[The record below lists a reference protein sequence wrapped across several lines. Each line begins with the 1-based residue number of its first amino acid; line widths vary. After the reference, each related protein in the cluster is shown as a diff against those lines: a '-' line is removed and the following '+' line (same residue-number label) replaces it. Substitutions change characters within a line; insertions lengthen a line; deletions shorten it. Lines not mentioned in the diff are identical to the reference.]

1 MSVIIKGGSSADLA
15 DVTAAKE
22 LKTALTAN
30 PLAAG
35 YVKMATTGYGG
46 PVVSTV
52 DGHLAVSNGETIM
65 FYDQVDG
72 SAVNSNLWTTTT
84 TTQTVAQAGGLITL
98 NNSGITTVSTASQI
112 TSIKQIP
119 LYGSLPVLFQAG
131 AIVNAGAGQANSVME
146 LGFGLAS
153 GTAAPTDGV
162 FFRYNA
168 VGELVGVI
176 NYAGVETTTSPF
188 TLPPVN
194 EMVNYVIIVDSGQ
207 VGFATG
213 GELKMLPFPTSQPF
227 PVSTARQPVFMR
239 TYNTA
244 SAPGTAPKIQL
255 GRVMVIQG
263 VISMERDWA
272 VTLVSLGRGAYQ
284 SPTAFT
290 QAANHANSTAPT
302 SATLSNTAAGYATL
316 GGRWQFAAVAGAATD
331 YALFGYAV
339 PVGYQLFITSVA
351 ITSMVTGAAIATTP
365 TVLDW
370 SLGLNASAVSLATAD
385 GATTWA
391 PRRIP
396 LGMQGFPLT
405 APTGP
410 AGIGD
415 SAPEITRMFP
425 TPLVVDSGRYCHVI
439 VSVPVG
445 TATASQVFRGTVM
458 INGYFE

>member
-15 DVTAAKE
+15 DVTASNE
-22 LKTALTAN
+22 LKTALTAD
-30 PLAAG
+30 PSAAG
-35 YVKMATTGYGG
+35 YVKVATTGYGA
-46 PVVSTV
+46 PLVSTV
-52 DGHLAVSNGETIM
+52 DGHLAVTTGETIM
-65 FYDQVDG
+65 FYDQVDAA
-72 SAVNSNLWTTTT
+72 AVNSNLWSTTT

-119 LYGSLPVLFQAG
+119 LYGNLPVLFQAG
-131 AIVNAGAGQANSVME
+131 AIVSAGAGQANSVIE
-146 LGFGLAS
+146 LGLGQAT
-153 GTAAPTDGV
+153 GTSAPTDGV

-168 VGELVGVI
+168 VGELVGVM
-176 NYAGVETTTSPF
+176 NYGGVETTTDAF
-188 TLPPVN
+188 TQPSAN
-194 EMVNYVIIVDSGQ
+194 EMANYVIIVDSGQ

-213 GELKMLPFPTSQPF
+213 QQLKMLPFPSSQPF
-227 PVSTARQPVFMR
+227 PVSGARQPVFVR

-244 SAPGTAPKIQL
+244 SAPSTAPKIQL

-263 VISMERDWA
+263 VVSMERDWA
-272 VTLVSLGRGAYQ
+272 VTLSSLGRGAYQ

-290 QAANHANSTAPT
+290 QSTNHANSTAPT

-316 GGRWQFAAVAGAATD
+316 GGRYQFAAPAGAATD

-339 PVGYQLFITSVA
+339 PAGYQLFITGVSISA
-351 ITSMVTGAAIATTP
+351 MVTGAAIATTP
-365 TVLDW
+365 TILDW
-370 SLGLNASAVSLATAD
+370 SLGLNSSAVSLATAD

-415 SAPEITRMFP
+415 AAPEINRVFP

-445 TATASQVFRGTVM
+445 TATASQVIRGTVM

>member
-1 MSVIIKGGSSADLA
+1 MSVIIKGGSTPDLA
-15 DVTAAKE
+15 DVTSSKE
-22 LKTALTAN
+22 LKTTLTAN
-30 PLAAG
+30 PFAAG
-35 YVKMATTGYGG
+35 YVKVATTGYGG
-46 PVVSTV
+46 PLISTV

-72 SAVNSNLWTTTT
+72 NAVNSNLWATTT

-112 TSIKQIP
+112 TSIKQVP

-146 LGFGLAS
+146 LGFGLAT
-153 GTAAPTDGV
+153 GVAAPTDGV
-162 FFRYNA
+162 FFRFNA

-176 NYAGVETTTSPF
+176 NYGGVETTTTAF
-188 TLPPVN
+188 TMPTVN
-194 EMVNYVIIVDSGQ
+194 EMANYVIVIDSGQ

-213 GELKMLPFPTSQPF
+213 QELKMLPFPTSQPF
-227 PVSTARQPVFMR
+227 PVSAARQPIFMR

-263 VISMERDWA
+263 VISMERDWPI
-272 VTLVSLGRGAYQ
+272 TLASLGRGAYQ

-290 QAANHANSTAPT
+290 QAANHANSAAPT
-302 SATLSNTAAGYATL
+302 SATLSNTAAGYTTL
-316 GGRWQFAAVAGAATD
+316 GGRYQFAAVAGAATD
-331 YALFGYAV
+331 YALFGYVV
-339 PVGYQLFITSVA
+339 PTGYQLFITGLSISAV
-351 ITSMVTGAAIATTP
+351 VTGAAIATTP
-365 TVLDW
+365 TILDW
-370 SLGLNASAVSLATAD
+370 SIGVNSSAVSLATAD
-385 GATTWA
+385 AATTWA

-396 LGMQGFPLT
+396 IGMQAFPLT

-410 AGIGD
+410 AGPGD
-415 SAPEITRMFP
+415 AAPEINRVFP
-425 TPLVVDSGRYCHVI
+425 TPLVVDSGRYCHI
-439 VSVPVG
+439 ILSMPVAS
-445 TATASQVFRGTVM
+445 ATASQIIRGTVT